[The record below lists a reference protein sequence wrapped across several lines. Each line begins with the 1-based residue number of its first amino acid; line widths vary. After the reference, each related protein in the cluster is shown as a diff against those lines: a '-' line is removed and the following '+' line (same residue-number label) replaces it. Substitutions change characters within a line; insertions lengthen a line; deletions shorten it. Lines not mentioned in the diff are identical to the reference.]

1 MTEFQR
7 GGSSRRAHIVVL
19 CLAAFAF
26 ALYASKADA
35 RPSYGHLLPGCV
47 AMPCD
52 GPMGALPGLFS
63 SVVWEAVGRPQ
74 RAGVET
80 GLASYYGGK
89 FHGRKMANG
98 QVFNQWS
105 DSCAHKTRKFGT
117 VLTVTM
123 GNRSVR
129 CVVRDRGPYI
139 RGRII
144 DLSVAGARDLG
155 LIGRGIGRVS
165 VR

>member
-1 MTEFQR
+1 MTDRFRAELW
-7 GGSSRRAHIVVL
+7 RAHILFAVVAFVVVL
-19 CLAAFAF
+19 LAASQVQA
-26 ALYASKADA
+26 
-35 RPSYGHLLPGCV
+35 
-47 AMPCD
+47 
-52 GPMGALPGLFS
+52 
-63 SVVWEAVGRPQ
+63 
-74 RAGVET
+74 ET
-80 GLASYYGGK
+80 GVASFYGGK
-89 FHGRKMANG
+89 HHGRKMANG

-117 VLTVTM
+117 VLTITM

-144 DLSVAGARDLG
+144 DLSVAGARELG

>member
-7 GGSSRRAHIVVL
+7 GLSAALFLLVL
-19 CLAAFAF
+19 SGL
-26 ALYASKADA
+26 LMASAKA
-35 RPSYGHLLPGCV
+35 
-47 AMPCD
+47 
-52 GPMGALPGLFS
+52 
-63 SVVWEAVGRPQ
+63 
-74 RAGVET
+74 ET
-80 GLASYYGGK
+80 GIASFYGGK
-89 FHGRKMANG
+89 HHGRKMANG

-129 CVVRDRGPYI
+129 CVVRDRGPFI
-139 RGRII
+139 RGRIV
-144 DLSVAGARDLG
+144 DLSVAGARELG